1 MEAMVLN
8 RQRTQCLD
16 GRSLGSLRTPFMGD
30 FFCRNFWSAIIA
42 KPHGSRRQQGDGRV
56 TLYTRVPCVV
66 RSPGG
71 ALNVTDRCAA
81 AGRHGAMI
89 PASGSSR
96 TRRVGQARPVEWI
109 QRFLQRGF

>member
-42 KPHGSRRQQGDGRV
+42 SRTDLAASRV
-56 TLYTRVPCVV
+56 T
-66 RSPGG
+66 
-71 ALNVTDRCAA
+71 
-81 AGRHGAMI
+81 AG
-89 PASGSSR
+89 
-96 TRRVGQARPVEWI
+96 
-109 QRFLQRGF
+109 